1 MKNFY
6 KIDDALNMSF
16 HNFNYSRR
24 LNGRK
29 AAILLRLV
37 KKQVNSYY
45 KYQYGVT
52 SRWRE
57 EYNEK

>member
-6 KIDDALNMSF
+6 KLDNVLNTTF
-16 HNFNYSRR
+16 YNFNYSTR

-29 AAILLRLV
+29 VAILLHLV
-37 KKQVNSYY
+37 TKQVNSHY

>member
-6 KIDDALNMSF
+6 KLDNVLNTTF
-16 HNFNYSRR
+16 YNFNYSTC
-24 LNGRK
+24 LNGK
-29 AAILLRLV
+29 KVAILLRLG

-45 KYQYGVT
+45 KYQYGVK

-57 EYNEK
+57 YNEK

>member
-6 KIDDALNMSF
+6 KLDKVLNTTF
-16 HNFNYSRR
+16 YNFNYSTR

-29 AAILLRLV
+29 IAILLRLC

-45 KYQYGVT
+45 IYQYGVI
-52 SRWRE
+52 SRWRK

>member
-6 KIDDALNMSF
+6 KLDKVLNMTF
-16 HNFNYSRR
+16 YNFNYSKR

-29 AAILLRLV
+29 AAILLRLC
-37 KKQVNSYY
+37 KKQVNYHY
-45 KYQYGVT
+45 KYQYGIT
-52 SRWRE
+52 SRWS

>member
-1 MKNFY
+1 MNKTYY
-6 KIDDALNMSF
+6 KLSKLFNATYHFSF
-16 HNFNYSRR
+16 SSR

-29 AAILLRLV
+29 AAILLRLC
-37 KKQVNSYY
+37 KKQVNSHY

-57 EYNEK
+57 EFNEK